1 MKHADQNIRHSK
13 PDRDARTSRFAVCA
27 KGDIVNC
34 EINLIKGTK
43 KVNGKSIMGVMTL
56 GLAKGD
62 EITLEVSGEQE
73 QAAMEELGKISKWC
87 TNRKRTWDSPDGE
100 GSSDRQKTPSS
111 ASAKREF

>member
-1 MKHADQNIRHSK
+1 MLTKTFVIQNPTGMHARPASLFVQK
-13 PDRDARTSRFAVCA
+13 ATSF
-27 KGDIVNC
+27 NC

-73 QAAMEELGKISKWC
+73 QAAMEELGKILKMVH
-87 TNRKRTWDSPDGE
+87 E
-100 GSSDRQKTPSS
+100 
-111 ASAKREF
+111 